1 MFAILTNMSSR
12 IFIALLKK
20 NERVKRNLDTK
31 TRRGEGGVGVMV
43 GISGM

>member
-20 NERVKRNLDTK
+20 SERVECNLDAE
-31 TRRGEGGVGVMV
+31 TRGGEGGGVMV